1 MKRAA
6 AALVLDLAKLRPSFE
21 KSRHR
26 PRIQ

>member
-1 MKRAA
+1 MERVAA
-6 AALVLDLAKLRPSFE
+6 VLVLDLAELRPSFE